1 MSGGLR
7 DGLQVGLR
15 DGLRDGLR
23 VGLDIGGTKM
33 LGVVVAADGAV
44 IAQAREATV
53 AGPDGVLATATTVLD
68 RLAAALDGA
77 LPPHV
82 GIGFPGLVDRDR
94 GAVSHA
100 VNLGL
105 GGDWLPL
112 AERLAD
118 RTGAAVAVENDVR
131 AAAWGAHVVSGADDL
146 GYLSIGTGLAAGY
159 VLDGR
164 LRRGA
169 HGASGELGHV
179 PVDPDGPLCSCGQRG
194 CLELSAAA
202 SALTA
207 VWTTDG
213 ELSPGAAVFAAASS
227 GDPRAVAVRDHFA
240 ARVADAIRMLG
251 LSVDPAAIILG
262 GGITDLGDPLLTA
275 VTDALRAQ
283 AATSPFLA
291 AINLADRVRLL
302 PAGVP
307 AAAIGAAMI
316 WDAR

>member
-1 MSGGLR
+1 MSV
-7 DGLQVGLR
+7 DV
-15 DGLRDGLR
+15 R
-23 VGLDIGGTKM
+23 VGLDIGATKI
-33 LGVVVAADGAV
+33 LGAVVSADGT
-44 IAQAREATV
+44 ILAQFREPTV
-53 AGPDGVLATATTVLD
+53 PGADGVLATATRVLD
-68 RLAAALDGA
+68 RLAAEFDGV
-77 LPPHV
+77 LPSHV

-105 GGDWLPL
+105 GDDWLPL
-112 AERLAD
+112 AERLAE
-118 RTGAAVAVENDVR
+118 RTGAAVMVENDVR
-131 AAAWGAHVVSGADDL
+131 AATWGAHILSGADDL
-146 GYLSIGTGLAAGY
+146 GYLSIGTGLAAGF
-159 VLDGR
+159 VLGGV

-169 HGASGELGHV
+169 AGASGEIGHV
-179 PVDPDGPLCSCGQRG
+179 PVDPDGRLCSCGQRG

-207 VWTTDG
+207 AWPTDG
-213 ELSPGAAVFAAASS
+213 AVSPAAAVFAAASS

-251 LSVDPAAIILG
+251 LAVDPAVIVLG
-262 GGITDLGDPLLTA
+262 GGVTDLGEPLLA
-275 VTDALRAQ
+275 VVVEALRAQ

-291 AINLADRVRLL
+291 AIDLPSRVRLL

>member
-1 MSGGLR
+1 MSA
-7 DGLQVGLR
+7 
-15 DGLRDGLR
+15 GLR
-23 VGLDIGGTKM
+23 VGLDIGGTKT
-33 LGVVVAADGAV
+33 LGVIVAADGAV
-44 IAQAREATV
+44 VAQAREATV
-53 AGPDGVLATATTVLD
+53 AGADGVLATATTVLD
-68 RLAAALDGA
+68 RLAATLDGA
-77 LPPHV
+77 LPTHV
-82 GIGFPGLVDRDR
+82 GIGFPGLVDHER

-112 AERLAD
+112 ADRLAD

-131 AAAWGAHVVSGADDL
+131 AAAWGAHVLSGADDL

-159 VLDGR
+159 VLGGL

-169 HGASGELGHV
+169 YGASGEIGHV
-179 PVDPDGPLCSCGQRG
+179 PVDPGGPLCSCGQRG

-207 VWTTDG
+207 AWPTG
-213 ELSPGAAVFAAASS
+213 GGMSSAAALFAAAAT
-227 GDPRAVAVRDHFA
+227 GDPAAIAIRDRFC

-262 GGITDLGDPLLTA
+262 GGITDLGEPLLAA
-275 VTDALRAQ
+275 VTAAVRAQ

-291 AINLADRVRLL
+291 AINLAARVRLL

>member
-1 MSGGLR
+1 
-7 DGLQVGLR
+7 
-15 DGLRDGLR
+15 
-23 VGLDIGGTKM
+23 
-33 LGVVVAADGAV
+33 VVAADGAV
-44 IAQAREATV
+44 LAQTREATV
-53 AGPDGVLATATTVLD
+53 PGADGVLATATRVLD
-68 RLAAALDGA
+68 RLAAEFDGV
-77 LPPHV
+77 LPSHV

-105 GGDWLPL
+105 GDDWLPL
-112 AERLAD
+112 AERLAE
-118 RTGAAVAVENDVR
+118 RTGAAVMVENDVR
-131 AAAWGAHVVSGADDL
+131 AATWGAHVLSGADDL
-146 GYLSIGTGLAAGY
+146 GYLSIGTGLAAGF
-159 VLDGR
+159 VLGGV

-169 HGASGELGHV
+169 SGASGEIGHV
-179 PVDPDGPLCSCGQRG
+179 PVDPHGRVCSCGQRG

-207 VWTTDG
+207 AWPANG
-213 ELSPGAAVFAAASS
+213 EISPAAALFAAAAA
-227 GDPRAVAVRDHFA
+227 GDAEAIAIRDGFC

-251 LSVDPAAIILG
+251 LAVDPAAIFLG
-262 GGITDLGDPLLTA
+262 GGITDLGQPLLAEVTA
-275 VTDALRAQ
+275 AVREQ
-283 AATSPFLA
+283 AVTSPFLA

>member
-1 MSGGLR
+1 MSA
-7 DGLQVGLR
+7 
-15 DGLRDGLR
+15 GLR
-23 VGLDIGGTKM
+23 VGLDIGGTKT

-44 IAQAREATV
+44 VAQAREATV
-53 AGPDGVLATATTVLD
+53 AGADGVLATATTVLD

-77 LPPHV
+77 LPTHV
-82 GIGFPGLVDRDR
+82 GIGFPGLVDHER

-112 AERLAD
+112 ADRLAD

-131 AAAWGAHVVSGADDL
+131 AAAWGAHVLSGADDL

-159 VLDGR
+159 VLGGR

-169 HGASGELGHV
+169 HGASGEIGHV
-179 PVDPDGPLCSCGQRG
+179 PVDPGGPLCSCGQHG

-207 VWTTDG
+207 AWPTDG
-213 ELSPGAAVFAAASS
+213 GMSSAAALFAAAAT
-227 GDPRAVAVRDHFA
+227 GDPGAIAIRDRFC

-262 GGITDLGDPLLTA
+262 GGITDLGEPLLAA
-275 VTDALRAQ
+275 VTAAVRAQ

-291 AINLADRVRLL
+291 AINLAARVRLL

>member
-1 MSGGLR
+1 MSG
-7 DGLQVGLR
+7 
-15 DGLRDGLR
+15 GLRDGLR

-33 LGVVVAADGAV
+33 FGVVVAADGAV
-44 IAQAREATV
+44 IAEAREATV

-131 AAAWGAHVVSGADDL
+131 AAAWGAHVVTGADDL
-146 GYLSIGTGLAAGY
+146 GYLSIGTGLAAGF
-159 VLDGR
+159 VLGGR

-169 HGASGELGHV
+169 QGASGEIGHV
-179 PVDPDGPLCSCGQRG
+179 PVDPDGPFCSCGQRG
-194 CLELSAAA
+194 CLELTAAA

-207 VWTTDG
+207 VWPTDG
-213 ELSPGAAVFAAASS
+213 EMSPGAALFAAALA
-227 GDPRAVAVRDHFA
+227 GDRRAVAVRDHFA

-262 GGITDLGDPLLTA
+262 GGITDLGEPLLAA
-275 VTDALRAQ
+275 VTAALRAQ

-291 AINLADRVRLL
+291 AIDLAARVRLL

>member
-1 MSGGLR
+1 MITDR
-7 DGLQVGLR
+7 
-15 DGLRDGLR
+15 R
-23 VGLDIGGTKM
+23 VGLDIGATKI
-33 LGVVVAADGAV
+33 LGAVVAADGV
-44 IAQAREATV
+44 VLAQAREATV
-53 AGPDGVLATATTVLD
+53 PGADGVLATATRVLD
-68 RLAAALDGA
+68 RLAASFDGV
-77 LPPHV
+77 LPSHV

-105 GGDWLPL
+105 GDDWLPL

-118 RTGAAVAVENDVR
+118 RTGAAVMVENDVR
-131 AAAWGAHVVSGADDL
+131 AATWGAHILTGADDL
-146 GYLSIGTGLAAGY
+146 GYLSIGTGLAAGF
-159 VLDGR
+159 VLGGV

-169 HGASGELGHV
+169 AGASGEIGHV
-179 PVDPDGPLCSCGQRG
+179 PVDPDGPFCSCGQRG

-207 VWTTDG
+207 AWPTDG
-213 ELSPGAAVFAAASS
+213 QTSPAAAVFAAASS

-251 LSVDPAAIILG
+251 LAVDPAVIVLG
-262 GGITDLGDPLLTA
+262 GGITDLGEPLLAVVTA
-275 VTDALRAQ
+275 AVREQ
-283 AATSPFLA
+283 AVASPFLA
-291 AINLADRVRLL
+291 AIDLAARVRLL

>member
-1 MSGGLR
+1 MTGE
-7 DGLQVGLR
+7 
-15 DGLRDGLR
+15 LR

-44 IAQAREATV
+44 VAQAREATV
-53 AGPDGVLATATTVLD
+53 AGPDGVLATATRVLD
-68 RLAAALDGA
+68 RLAAEFDGV
-77 LPPHV
+77 LPSHV
-82 GIGFPGLVDRDR
+82 GIGFPGLVDHDR

-112 AERLAD
+112 ADRLAE

-291 AINLADRVRLL
+291 AINLADRLRLL